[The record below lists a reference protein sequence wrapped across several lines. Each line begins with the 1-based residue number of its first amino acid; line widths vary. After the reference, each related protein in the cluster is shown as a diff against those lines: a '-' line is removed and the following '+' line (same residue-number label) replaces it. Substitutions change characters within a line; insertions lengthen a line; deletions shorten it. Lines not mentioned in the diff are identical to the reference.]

1 MAGYPT
7 TKTRAFDAGVWIPWR
22 AAATFGPAAVM
33 RSARVSSPLTTYLSW
48 QGVLP
53 VGVGLKQS
61 WEIDENPMSLPPMVI
76 DTTLVAAAS
85 ESNWGGFGPSGRP
98 PCAVGVLPGS

>member
-1 MAGYPT
+1 
-7 TKTRAFDAGVWIPWR
+7 
-22 AAATFGPAAVM
+22 M

-76 DTTLVAAAS
+76 DTTLVSASS
-85 ESNWGGFGPSGRP
+85 ESNWGGFGPSGHT
-98 PCAVGVLPGS
+98 PCGLVMSPVSAPLHVASRRVMPMVGAAR